1 MSIRNSA
8 YETTAC
14 NGFVINKIVH
24 AIEETLLN
32 GNFSNSKS
40 FTIKEINRTPSVSP
54 VPSFMHPI
62 VINDP
67 VKDRPVSEDKK
78 ENPSKLV
85 FVDVRSSGRYDELN
99 YQSKIRNQYEY
110 DFIKLY
116 GELNYFWVNENNK
129 ILTFLFSILPFIG

>member
-1 MSIRNSA
+1 MPIRNTA

-54 VPSFMHPI
+54 VPAFMHPI

-67 VKDRPVSEDKK
+67 VPAKDRPVSEDMK
-78 ENPSKLV
+78 ERPDKIV
-85 FVDVRSSGRYDELN
+85 FVDVRSSGKFDDVN
-99 YQSKIRNQYEY
+99 FTFKIRNPYEY
-110 DFIKLY
+110 DFITLY
-116 GELNYFWVNENNK
+116 GELNHFWVNDNDR
-129 ILTFLFSILPFIG
+129 SIT